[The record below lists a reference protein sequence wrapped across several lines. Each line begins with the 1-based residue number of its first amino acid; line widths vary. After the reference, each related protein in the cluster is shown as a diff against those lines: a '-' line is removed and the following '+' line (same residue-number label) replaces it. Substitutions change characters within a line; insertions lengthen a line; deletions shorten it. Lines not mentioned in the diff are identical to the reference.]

1 MCFFLFQVFICCNVQ
16 LCDLIV
22 KMVKTRLATNTLFVL
37 IAVIICISIA
47 WQLVSGPGP
56 PMTDLSYYSEAAAYT
71 LRSGNEAA
79 AYTLR
84 SGNESAYQHP
94 LSLLS
99 RNDYFHLLNITDFTF
114 EVLNK
119 VCLNSSVLLL
129 ILVHSS
135 PKNLLKRKTIRETWG
150 QNREGVK
157 VVFMVGSVGDKNL
170 QDLLLKENR
179 VHSDMIQ
186 GSFVDAYRNMTYKH
200 VMSLKYAVYHCPQA
214 KYILKTDDDI
224 FVNMPTMVDFL
235 KYGLSPNGADNLML
249 CVLIR
254 NAMVLRSYRSKWR
267 VSFKEYPYRRYPP
280 YCIGWAILYSPDVV
294 FALYKAAQINDY
306 FWIDDVHITGILAEQ
321 VHIVHSDVES
331 LVLFNKDVKAFTE
344 NYVKYKPFIYG
355 GPDLDASEIKA
366 LWSFVEKH
374 NSDKMTPKLINS

>member
-1 MCFFLFQVFICCNVQ
+1 MYRIYHVVFMFQVFICSNVQ
-16 LCDLIV
+16 LCDLILN
-22 KMVKTRLATNTLFVL
+22 MVEKRLATNIFFVL

-56 PMTDLSYYSEAAAYT
+56 PVTDLSYYSEAAAYT
-71 LRSGNEAA
+71 LRSGNA
-79 AYTLR
+79 
-84 SGNESAYQHP
+84 SAYAHP
-94 LSLLS
+94 LGLLS
-99 RNDYFHLLNITDFTF
+99 RNDYFHLLNITNFTF

-119 VCLNSSVLLL
+119 VCSNSSVLLL

-135 PKNLLKRKTIRETWG
+135 PKNFVKRKTIRETWG
-150 QNREGVK
+150 QIREDVR
-157 VVFMVGSVGDKNL
+157 VVFMVGSVADRNL
-170 QDLLLKENR
+170 QSLLLKENN

-186 GSFVDAYRNMTYKH
+186 GSFLDAYRNMTYKH

-224 FVNMPTMVDFL
+224 FVNMPTMVGFL
-235 KYGLSPNGADNLML
+235 KYGLSPNGADNLLL

-280 YCIGWAILYSPDVV
+280 YCIGWAILYSPDVA
-294 FALYKAAQINDY
+294 FALYKAAQVNDY

-321 VHIVHSDVES
+321 VHIVHTDVEP
-331 LVLFNKDVKAFTE
+331 LVLFNKDVKSFTKSH
-344 NYVKYKPFIYG
+344 VKYYKPFLYG
-355 GPDLDASEIKA
+355 GPDLDASEIRA
-366 LWSFVEKH
+366 LWSFVQKH
-374 NSDKMTPKLINS
+374 DSDKIMTPKLINS